1 MNNDENK
8 NDKKTEGDDYVFD
21 FGREEKNDGQAGRET
36 RVPPEV
42 YEQRGNIPGEV
53 GSEKNAKRKKTNGWK
68 IAACCIGA
76 LAIAGAG
83 FLGGYYAYRG
93 SLDSEMR
100 SLIWAKDKIQSDY
113 YEDISDNE
121 FYDAIFDAVN
131 GLLDPYSAYLTADEY
146 AEMLDEATG
155 MWSGLGVT
163 FSSSVSEENQPLL
176 IIRVSGNSP
185 AEAAGIRAGMCVLG
199 FGLTKEEVRDA
210 NSYDELS
217 AFLSERKTGEKF
229 VLKLK
234 DGEEILFKEV
244 SKEAF
249 IENYVFYRSDDSA
262 YIFTGDDA
270 DILTESQNFL
280 PLDEETAYIRL
291 TQFNGQAYYQFAS
304 AMNIFKKDGK
314 QNLILDLRANGGGYL
329 NILCNIA
336 SYFCKTSTDKNPAV
350 AVADYTK
357 KGKKEVFEAS
367 GNYYYDYFSDESCI
381 YVLAD
386 SGTASASECLI
397 GCMVDYG
404 AVSYSDIFLSE
415 RNGIAKTY
423 GKGIMQTTVPSSIFG
438 RPDAIKLTTA
448 RILWPLSGNCIH
460 DRGVLPEDGAHVV
473 SENYSEDAEI
483 LEAWEII
490 SAQK

>member
-1 MNNDENK
+1 
-8 NDKKTEGDDYVFD
+8 
-21 FGREEKNDGQAGRET
+21 
-36 RVPPEV
+36 
-42 YEQRGNIPGEV
+42 
-53 GSEKNAKRKKTNGWK
+53 
-68 IAACCIGA
+68 
-76 LAIAGAG
+76 
-83 FLGGYYAYRG
+83 
-93 SLDSEMR
+93 
-100 SLIWAKDKIQSDY
+100 
-113 YEDISDNE
+113 
-121 FYDAIFDAVN
+121 
-131 GLLDPYSAYLTADEY
+131 
-146 AEMLDEATG
+146 ML
-155 MWSGLGVT
+155 
-163 FSSSVSEENQPLL
+163 F
-176 IIRVSGNSP
+176 R
-185 AEAAGIRAGMCVLG
+185 
-199 FGLTKEEVRDA
+199 
-210 NSYDELS
+210 
-217 AFLSERKTGEKF
+217 
-229 VLKLK
+229 
-234 DGEEILFKEV
+234 
-244 SKEAF
+244 
-249 IENYVFYRSDDSA
+249 
-262 YIFTGDDA
+262 
-270 DILTESQNFL
+270 
-280 PLDEETAYIRL
+280 
-291 TQFNGQAYYQFAS
+291 
-304 AMNIFKKDGK
+304 
-314 QNLILDLRANGGGYL
+314 
-329 NILCNIA
+329 